1 MLFASSLV
9 LLLSGACGGPS
20 RDFGDE
26 SGAGS
31 GGEDE
36 PTSGSGN
43 VAGAAA
49 GRAGEAGGD
58 DDAGSAGE
66 SAGIAGA
73 SAGSGAGGTGG
84 GGGSGGGGGIAGA
97 AGSAATA
104 GAGGCPA
111 FSCCIS
117 GKAFD
122 ANQVSPLNACEGCK
136 PAKSVS
142 AWTALDGQLCH
153 EATAF
158 AVRAKTSTYRKEGCA
173 TLCNHTDQPL
183 QAEVSLSL
191 TISGSGQSTSSN
203 ELFLLLDFANLLPSA
218 SLDVTSATL
227 KLSVSP
233 NTPTADARSL
243 VISRPGTTGNLCKI
257 TLPTSAGFV
266 PIQCDVTAA
275 VKSWLASAP
284 AAARQLKVS
293 ASGVA
298 GTSATVR
305 TELAPDGTHRPVL
318 ALTYKAICS
327 GNVCPPLQ

>member
-9 LLLSGACGGPS
+9 LLLSGACSGPT

-43 VAGAAA
+43 LAGAAS
-49 GRAGEAGGD
+49 GPAGEAGGD

-66 SAGIAGA
+66 SSGIAGA
-73 SAGSGAGGTGG
+73 SAGNGGGGTGR
-84 GGGSGGGGGIAGA
+84 GGGSSAGA
-97 AGSAATA
+97 AGSAPSA

-122 ANQVSPLNACEGCK
+122 ANQVSLLNTCEGCK

-153 EATAF
+153 EASAF

-183 QAEVSLSL
+183 QAEIPLSL

-218 SLDVTSATL
+218 SLDVTSAML
-227 KLSVSP
+227 ELSVSP
-233 NTPTADARSL
+233 SAPTADARSL
-243 VISRPGTTGNLCKI
+243 VISRPGTNGNLCKI

-284 AAARQLKVS
+284 TAARQLKVS

-318 ALTYKAICS
+318 ALTYKATCS